1 MRRFTDLDRGAMTT
15 GASEATGTMR
25 EFKGRI
31 ELDIRDSEPDWA
43 PYAAP
48 TAPADAPNVLYLVW
62 DDTGIAT
69 WDCFG
74 GLVEMPA
81 MSRIAERGV
90 RLTQFHTT
98 ALCSPT
104 RASLLTGRNATTVG
118 MATIEE
124 FTDGFPNCNGR
135 IPNDTAL
142 LSEVL
147 AEQGY
152 NTYCVGKWHLTPLEE
167 SNLAATKRHWPL
179 SRGFERFYGFMG
191 GETDQWYPELVYDN
205 HPVAPPGTPEDGYHL
220 SKDLADK
227 TIEFIRDAK
236 VIAPDKP
243 WFNYLCPGAGHA
255 PHHVFKEWADK
266 YAGRFDMGYEAYRE
280 IVLENQKKL
289 GIVPQDT
296 ELSPVNP
303 YLDVTGPNG
312 EAWPYQDTVRP
323 WDTLDD
329 EEKRLFSRMAEV
341 FAGFLSYTDAQIG
354 RILDYLEESGQLDNT
369 VIVVISDNGASGEG
383 GPNGSVNE
391 VKFFNGYI
399 DTVEESLRFYDQLG
413 GPETYNHYPIGWAM
427 AFNTPYKLFKR
438 YASHEGGIADT
449 AIISWPNGIDAHGE
463 VRDNYVNVCDVT
475 PTIYDLLGI
484 TPPDE
489 VGGIVQKPLD
499 GVSFK
504 AALADSSADTGK
516 DTQFYAMLGTRGIWH
531 DGWFANT
538 VHAASPAGWS
548 HFDDDRW
555 ELFHIEADRSQCH
568 DLAVERP
575 EKLKELKALWF
586 SEAAKYNGLPLADLN
601 LLETLTRWRPYLSA
615 DRKTFTYYPGTAEV
629 GIGAAVEIRGQSFS
643 ILAEV
648 TVDSADAQGVLFKQ
662 GAGHG
667 GHVLF
672 VQGARLQY
680 VYNFMGEDE
689 QRVSAPDPIP
699 LGDHVFGVRYEKT
712 GTVEGSHTPLGEVSL
727 HIDGETVATLSGVRA
742 HPGTFG
748 LAGGGIAVGR
758 NSGQAI
764 SIAYAAP
771 YAFTGGTIEKV
782 VVDISGTPYRDVA
795 RELAQ
800 AFSKD

>member
-1 MRRFTDLDRGAMTT
+1 M
-15 GASEATGTMR
+15 AT
-25 EFKGRI
+25 EFQGKI

-48 TAPADAPNVLYLVW
+48 VAPAGAPNVLYLVW

-74 GLVEMPA
+74 GLVDMPA
-81 MSRIAERGV
+81 MRRIADKGV
-90 RLTQFHTT
+90 RLSQFHTT

-104 RASLLTGRNATTVG
+104 RASLLTGRNATSVG

-124 FTDGFPNCNGR
+124 FTDGFPNCHGR
-135 IPNDTAL
+135 IPFETAL

-147 AEQGY
+147 AEKGW

-167 SNLAATKRHWPL
+167 SNLASTKRHWPL

-205 HPVAPPGTPEDGYHL
+205 HPVAPPATPEEGYHL

-243 WFNYLCPGAGHA
+243 WFSYVCPGAGHA

-266 YAGRFDMGYEAYRE
+266 YAGRFDMGYEVYRDL
-280 IVLENQKKL
+280 VLENQKRL
-289 GIVPQDT
+289 GIVPPDT
-296 ELSPVNP
+296 ELSPMNP
-303 YLDVTGPNG
+303 YLDVKGPNG
-312 EAWPYQDTVRP
+312 EPWPLQDTVRP
-323 WDTLDD
+323 WDGLSDD
-329 EEKRLFSRMAEV
+329 EKKLFARMAEV

-369 VIVVISDNGASGEG
+369 LIVVIADNGASGEG
-383 GPNGSVNE
+383 GPTGSVNE
-391 VKFFNGYI
+391 NKFFNGYI
-399 DTVEESLRFYDQLG
+399 DTVEESMRYFDTLG
-413 GPETYNHYPIGWAM
+413 SPDTYNHYPIGWAM

-449 AIISWPNGIDAHGE
+449 AIISWPNGIAAHGE
-463 VRDNYVNVCDVT
+463 VRDNYVNVADIT
-475 PTIYDLLGI
+475 PTVYDLLGI
-484 TPPDE
+484 EPPTE
-489 VGGIVQKPLD
+489 VRGVPQRPLE

-504 AALADSSADTGK
+504 AALADSAADTGK
-516 DTQFYAMLGTRGIWH
+516 TTQFYAMLGTRGIWH
-531 DGWFANT
+531 DGWFAGT
-538 VHAASPAGWS
+538 VHAATPSGWS
-548 HFDDDRW
+548 HFDKDRW

-568 DLAVERP
+568 DLAAENP
-575 EKLKELKALWF
+575 AKLAEMQELWF

-601 LLETLTRWRPYLSA
+601 VFETLLRDRTYLMR
-615 DRKTFTYYPGTAEV
+615 DRQTFTYYPGTAEV
-629 GIGAAVEIRGQSFS
+629 GIGAGVELRGQSFS
-643 ILAEV
+643 VLAEV
-648 TVDSADAQGVLFKQ
+648 DVESAAAEGVLFKQ

-672 VQGARLQY
+672 VQDGRLQY

-689 QRVSAPDPIP
+689 QVVSALDPLP
-699 LGDHVFGVRYEKT
+699 LGRHVFGVRYERT
-712 GTVEGSHTPLGEVSL
+712 GTVAGSHTPLGTVEL
-727 HIDGETVATLSGVRA
+727 RIDDAVVATRPDIRA

-748 LAGGGIAVGR
+748 LAGGGVAVGR
-758 NSGQAI
+758 NAGQPV
-764 SIAYAAP
+764 SNRYRAP
-771 YAFTGGTIEKV
+771 FPFVGGTIAKV
-782 VVDISGTPYRDVA
+782 VVDISGTPYIDVEQ
-795 RELAQ
+795 ELAK
-800 AFSKD
+800 AFCKD

>member
-1 MRRFTDLDRGAMTT
+1 MTT
-15 GASEATGTMR
+15 
-25 EFKGRI
+25 EFNGKI
-31 ELDIRDSEPDWA
+31 ALDIRDSEPDWG

-48 TAPADAPNVLYLVW
+48 TAPEGAPNVLYLVW

-74 GLVEMPA
+74 GLVDMPT
-81 MSRIAERGV
+81 MSRIADRGV
-90 RLTQFHTT
+90 RLSQFHTT

-135 IPNDTAL
+135 IPADTAL

-147 AEQGY
+147 NERGY

-167 SNLAATKRHWPL
+167 SNVAATKRHWPL

-191 GETDQWYPELVYDN
+191 GETDQWYPDLVYDN
-205 HPVAPPGTPEDGYHL
+205 HQVAPPATPEEGYHL

-236 VIAPDKP
+236 AVVPDKP
-243 WFNYLCPGAGHA
+243 WFSYLCPGAGHA

-266 YAGRFDMGYEAYRE
+266 YAGKFDIGYEQYRE

-289 GIVPQDT
+289 GIVPSDT
-296 ELSPVNP
+296 ELSPMNP
-303 YLDVTGPNG
+303 YLDVKGPNG

-323 WDTLDD
+323 WASLND

-369 VIVVISDNGASGEG
+369 IIVVISDNGASGEG

-399 DTVEESLRFYDQLG
+399 DTVEESMKYFDHIG

-449 AIISWPNGIDAHGE
+449 AIISWPKGIKAHGE
-463 VRDNYVNVCDVT
+463 VRDCYANVCDVT
-475 PTIYDLLGI
+475 PTIYDLLDI
-484 TPPDE
+484 APPDE
-489 VGGIVQKPLD
+489 VGGIAQKPLD

-504 AALADSSADTGK
+504 AALDNPTADTGK
-516 DTQFYAMLGTRGIWH
+516 TTQFYTMLGTRGIWH

-538 VHAASPAGWS
+538 VHAATPAGWS
-548 HFDDDRW
+548 NFDADRW
-555 ELFHIEADRSQCH
+555 ELFHIESDRSQCH
-568 DLAVERP
+568 DLAAEQP
-575 EKLKELKALWF
+575 DKLEELKKLWF
-586 SEAAKYNGLPLADLN
+586 DEAAKYNGLPLADLN
-601 LLETLTRWRPYLSA
+601 IFETMTRFRPYLVA
-615 DRKTFTYYPGTAEV
+615 DRKNFTYYPDNSEIGL
-629 GIGAAVEIRGQSFS
+629 GAAPELRGQSFS
-643 ILAEV
+643 VLADV
-648 TVDSADAQGVLFKQ
+648 AVDTTGAEGVLYKQ

-672 VQGARLQY
+672 VQDDYLHY
-680 VYNFMGEDE
+680 IYNFMGEDE
-689 QRVSAPDPIP
+689 QKLSAPDPLP
-699 LGDHVFGVRYEKT
+699 LGDHVFGVSYDRT
-712 GTVEGSHTPLGEVSL
+712 GTVEGSHTPVGDVSL
-727 HIDGETVATLSGVRA
+727 HVDGSVVATMSGVRT
-742 HPGTFG
+742 HPASFG
-748 LAGGGIAVGR
+748 LSGGGVAVGR
-758 NSGQAI
+758 NTGQAV
-764 SIAYAAP
+764 SSSYKAP
-771 YAFTGGTIEKV
+771 YPFTGGTIAKV
-782 VVDISGTPYRDVA
+782 VVDISGTPYLDLE

>member
-1 MRRFTDLDRGAMTT
+1 MTA
-15 GASEATGTMR
+15 GASEATGRMG
-25 EFKGRI
+25 EFNGKI
-31 ELDIRDSEPDWA
+31 EVDIRDSEADWG

-48 TAPADAPNVLYLVW
+48 TAPKDAPNVLYLVW

-81 MSRIAERGV
+81 MTRLAERGV
-90 RLTQFHTT
+90 RLSQFHTT

-147 AEQGY
+147 AERGY

-167 SNLAATKRHWPL
+167 SNLASTKRHWPL

-205 HPVAPPGTPEDGYHL
+205 HPVAPPATPEDGYHL

-243 WFNYLCPGAGHA
+243 WFSYVCPGAGHA
-255 PHHVFKEWADK
+255 PHHVFQDWADK
-266 YAGRFDMGYEAYRE
+266 YAGKFDMGYEAYRE
-280 IVLENQKKL
+280 VVLENQKKL
-289 GIVPQDT
+289 GIVPQGT

-303 YLDVTGPNG
+303 YLDVKGPNG

-323 WDTLDD
+323 WDTLND

-369 VIVVISDNGASGEG
+369 IIVTISDNGASGEG

-391 VKFFNGYI
+391 NKFFNGYI
-399 DTVEESLRFYDQLG
+399 DTVEESMRFYDHLG
-413 GPETYNHYPIGWAM
+413 GPDTYNHYPIGWAM

-449 AIISWPNGIDAHGE
+449 AIISWPKGIPAHGE
-463 VRDNYVNVCDVT
+463 FRDNYVNVCDVT

-484 TPPDE
+484 TPPEE
-489 VGGIVQKPLD
+489 VAGIAQKPLD

-504 AALADSSADTGK
+504 AALADSAAETGK
-516 DTQFYAMLGTRGIWH
+516 DTQFYTMLGTRGIWH
-531 DGWFANT
+531 QGWFANT

-555 ELFHIEADRSQCH
+555 ELFHIESDRSQCH
-568 DLAVERP
+568 DLAAEQP
-575 EKLKELKALWF
+575 EKLEELKALWF
-586 SEAAKYNGLPLADLN
+586 AEAAKYNGLPLGDLN
-601 LLETLTRWRPYLSA
+601 IFETLGRFRPYLSV

-629 GIGAAVEIRGQSFS
+629 GVGAAVELRGQSFS
-643 ILAEV
+643 VLAEV
-648 TVDSADAQGVLFKQ
+648 TVDTTGAEGVLFKH

-672 VQGARLQY
+672 VQDGRLNY

-689 QRVSAPDPIP
+689 QRLTAPDAIP
-699 LGDHVFGVRYEKT
+699 LGSHVFGVTYDRT
-712 GTVEGSHTPLGEVSL
+712 GTVDGSHTPLGGVSL
-727 HIDGETVATLSGVRA
+727 YVDGATVATKTGVRA
-742 HPGTFG
+742 HPGSFG
-748 LAGGGIAVGR
+748 LAGGGVAVGR
-758 NSGQAI
+758 NGGQAV
-764 SIAYAAP
+764 SSAYKAP
-771 YAFTGGTIEKV
+771 YDFTGGTIAKV
-782 VVDISGTPYRDVA
+782 VVDISGTPYRDVE

-800 AFSKD
+800 AFAKD

>member
-1 MRRFTDLDRGAMTT
+1 M
-15 GASEATGTMR
+15 AT
-25 EFKGRI
+25 EFNGKI
-31 ELDIRDSEPDWA
+31 ELDIRDSEPDWG

-48 TAPADAPNVLYLVW
+48 TAPQGAPNILYLVW

-74 GLVEMPA
+74 GLVNMPT
-81 MSRIAERGV
+81 MTRIAERGV
-90 RLTQFHTT
+90 RLSQFHTT

-135 IPNDTAL
+135 IPADTAL

-147 AEQGY
+147 NERGY

-167 SNLAATKRHWPL
+167 SNVAATKRHWPL

-191 GETDQWYPELVYDN
+191 GETDQWYPDLVYDN
-205 HPVAPPGTPEDGYHL
+205 HQVAPPATPEEGYHL

-236 VIAPDKP
+236 AVAPDKP
-243 WFNYLCPGAGHA
+243 WFSYLCPGAGHA
-255 PHHVFKEWADK
+255 PHHVFKDWADK
-266 YAGRFDMGYEAYRE
+266 YAGKFDMGYEQYRE

-289 GIVPQDT
+289 GIVPSDT
-296 ELSPVNP
+296 ELSPMNP
-303 YLDVTGPNG
+303 YLDVKGPNG

-323 WDTLDD
+323 WDSLND

-369 VIVVISDNGASGEG
+369 IIVTISDNGASGEG

-399 DTVEESLRFYDQLG
+399 DTVEESMKYFDHIG

-449 AIISWPNGIDAHGE
+449 AIISWPKGIKAHGE
-463 VRDNYVNVCDVT
+463 VRDCYANVCDVT
-475 PTIYDLLGI
+475 PTIYDLLDI
-484 TPPDE
+484 VPPAE
-489 VGGIVQKPLD
+489 VGGIAQKPLD

-504 AALADSSADTGK
+504 AALDDPTADTGK
-516 DTQFYAMLGTRGIWH
+516 DTQFYTMLGTRGIWH
-531 DGWFANT
+531 EGWFANT
-538 VHAASPAGWS
+538 VHAATPAGWS
-548 HFDDDRW
+548 HFDADRW

-568 DLAVERP
+568 DLAAERP
-575 EKLKELKALWF
+575 DKLEELKKLWF
-586 SEAAKYNGLPLADLN
+586 DEAAKYNGLPLADLN
-601 LLETLTRWRPYLSA
+601 IFETLTRFRPYLVA
-615 DRKTFTYYPGTAEV
+615 DRKNFIYYPDNSEIGL
-629 GIGAAVEIRGQSFS
+629 GAAPELRGQSFS
-643 ILAEV
+643 VLADV
-648 TVDSADAQGVLFKQ
+648 TVDTTGAEGVLYKQ

-672 VQGARLQY
+672 VQDGHLY
-680 VYNFMGEDE
+680 YIYNFMGEDE
-689 QRVSAPDPIP
+689 QKLSAPDPLP
-699 LGDHVFGVRYEKT
+699 LGDHVFGVSFDRT
-712 GTVEGSHTPLGEVSL
+712 GTVEGSHTPLGDVSL
-727 HIDGETVATLSGVRA
+727 HVDGSVVATMSGVRT
-742 HPGTFG
+742 HPASFG
-748 LAGGGIAVGR
+748 LSGGGVAVGR
-758 NSGQAI
+758 NTGQAV
-764 SIAYAAP
+764 SSSYKAP
-771 YAFTGGTIEKV
+771 YPFTGGTIAKV
-782 VVDISGTPYRDVA
+782 VVDISGTPYLDVE

>member
-1 MRRFTDLDRGAMTT
+1 M
-15 GASEATGTMR
+15 AT
-25 EFKGRI
+25 EFNGKI
-31 ELDIRDSEPDWA
+31 ELDIRDSEPDWG

-48 TAPADAPNVLYLVW
+48 TAPQGAPNILYLVW

-74 GLVEMPA
+74 GLVNMPT
-81 MSRIAERGV
+81 MTRIAERGV
-90 RLTQFHTT
+90 RLSQFHTT

-135 IPNDTAL
+135 IPADTAL

-147 AEQGY
+147 NERGY

-167 SNLAATKRHWPL
+167 SNVAATKRHWPL

-191 GETDQWYPELVYDN
+191 GETDQWYPDLVYDN
-205 HPVAPPGTPEDGYHL
+205 HQVAPPATPEEGYHL

-236 VIAPDKP
+236 AVAPDKP
-243 WFNYLCPGAGHA
+243 WFSYLCPGAGHA
-255 PHHVFKEWADK
+255 PHHVFKDWADK
-266 YAGRFDMGYEAYRE
+266 YAGKFDMGYEQYRE

-289 GIVPQDT
+289 GIVPSDT
-296 ELSPVNP
+296 ELSPMNP
-303 YLDVTGPNG
+303 YLDVKGPNG

-323 WDTLDD
+323 WDSLND

-369 VIVVISDNGASGEG
+369 IIVTISDNGASGEG

-399 DTVEESLRFYDQLG
+399 DTVEESMKYFDHIG

-449 AIISWPNGIDAHGE
+449 AIISWPKGIKAHGE
-463 VRDNYVNVCDVT
+463 VRDCYANVCDVT
-475 PTIYDLLGI
+475 PTIYDLLDI
-484 TPPDE
+484 VPPAE
-489 VGGIVQKPLD
+489 VGGIAQKPLD

-504 AALADSSADTGK
+504 AALDDPTADTGK
-516 DTQFYAMLGTRGIWH
+516 DTQFYTMLGTRGIWH
-531 DGWFANT
+531 EGWFANT
-538 VHAASPAGWS
+538 VHAATPAGWS
-548 HFDDDRW
+548 HFDADRW

-568 DLAVERP
+568 DLAAERP
-575 EKLKELKALWF
+575 DKLEELQKLWF
-586 SEAAKYNGLPLADLN
+586 DEAAKYNGLPLADLN
-601 LLETLTRWRPYLSA
+601 IFETLTRFRPYLVA
-615 DRKTFTYYPGTAEV
+615 DRKNFTYYPDNSEIGL
-629 GIGAAVEIRGQSFS
+629 GAAPELRGQSFS
-643 ILAEV
+643 VLADV
-648 TVDSADAQGVLFKQ
+648 TVDTTGAEGVLYKQ

-672 VQGARLQY
+672 VQDGHLHY
-680 VYNFMGEDE
+680 IYNFMGEDE
-689 QRVSAPDPIP
+689 QKLSAPDPLP
-699 LGDHVFGVRYEKT
+699 LGDHVFGVSYDRT
-712 GTVEGSHTPLGEVSL
+712 GTVEGSHTPLGDVSL
-727 HIDGETVATLSGVRA
+727 HVDGSVVATMSGVRT
-742 HPGTFG
+742 HPASFG
-748 LAGGGIAVGR
+748 LSGGGVAVGR
-758 NSGQAI
+758 NTGQAV
-764 SIAYAAP
+764 SSSYKAP
-771 YAFTGGTIEKV
+771 YPFTGGTIAKV
-782 VVDISGTPYRDVA
+782 VVDISGTPYLDVE

>member
-1 MRRFTDLDRGAMTT
+1 M
-15 GASEATGTMR
+15 AT
-25 EFKGRI
+25 EFQGKI
-31 ELDIRDSEPDWA
+31 KLDIRDSEADWG

-48 TAPADAPNVLYLVW
+48 TAPPDAPNVLYLVW

-74 GLVEMPA
+74 GLVDMPA
-81 MSRIAERGV
+81 MRRIADKGV
-90 RLTQFHTT
+90 RLSQFHTT

-104 RASLLTGRNATTVG
+104 RASLLTGRNATSVG

-135 IPNDTAL
+135 IPFETAL

-147 AEQGY
+147 AEQGW

-167 SNLAATKRHWPL
+167 SNLASTKRHWPL
-179 SRGFERFYGFMG
+179 ARGFERFYGFMG

-205 HPVAPPGTPEDGYHL
+205 HPVAPPATPEQGYHL

-243 WFNYLCPGAGHA
+243 WFSYVCPGAGHA
-255 PHHVFKEWADK
+255 PHHVFSEWADK
-266 YAGRFDMGYEAYRE
+266 YAGKFDMGYEAYRE
-280 IVLENQKKL
+280 LVLENQKRL
-289 GIVPQDT
+289 GIVPPDT
-296 ELSPVNP
+296 ELSPMNP
-303 YLDVTGPNG
+303 YLDTKGPNG
-312 EAWPYQDTVRP
+312 EPWPWQDTVRP
-323 WDTLDD
+323 WDGLNDD
-329 EEKRLFSRMAEV
+329 EKRLFARMAEV

-399 DTVEESLRFYDQLG
+399 DTVEENMRYLDTLG
-413 GPETYNHYPIGWAM
+413 SPDTYNHYPIGWAM

-449 AIISWPNGIDAHGE
+449 AIISWPNGIRAHGE
-463 VRDNYVNVCDVT
+463 VRDNYVNVADIT
-475 PTIYDLLGI
+475 PTVYDLLGI
-484 TPPDE
+484 EPPAA
-489 VGGIVQKPLD
+489 VRGVPQRPLE

-504 AALADSSADTGK
+504 AALDDSTADTGK
-516 DTQFYAMLGTRGIWH
+516 ATQFYAMLGTRGIWH
-531 DGWFANT
+531 EGWFANT

-548 HFDDDRW
+548 HFDQDRW
-555 ELFHIEADRSQCH
+555 ELFHIESDRSQCR
-568 DLAVERP
+568 DLATENP
-575 EKLKELKALWF
+575 AKLAEMQELWF
-586 SEAAKYNGLPLADLN
+586 AEAAKYNGLPLADLN
-601 LLETLTRWRPYLSA
+601 MFETLLRERPYLSR
-615 DRKTFTYYPGTAEV
+615 DRQTFTYYPDNAEV
-629 GIGAAVEIRGQSFS
+629 GIGAAVELRGQSFS
-643 ILAEV
+643 AFAEV
-648 TVDSADAQGVLFKQ
+648 DLGEDAAGVLFKQ

-672 VQGARLQY
+672 VKDGRLQY

-689 QRVSAPDPIP
+689 QTVIAADPLP
-699 LGDHVFGVRYEKT
+699 TGRHVLGIRYDRT
-712 GTVEGSHTPLGEVSL
+712 GTVENSHTPLGDVTL
-727 HIDGETVATLSGVRA
+727 YIDGAVAATRVGVRT

-748 LAGGGIAVGR
+748 LAGGGVKVGS
-758 NSGQAI
+758 NTGQAVC
-764 SIAYAAP
+764 SAYQAP
-771 YAFTGGTIEKV
+771 FAFSGGTIAKV
-782 VVDISGTPYRDVA
+782 VIDISGTPYLDVEQ
-795 RELAQ
+795 ELAQ